1 VRERNSLR
9 RQNALLQRDLTRA
22 TGDPPIVAAS
32 DAMIDL
38 LEAMERTAGFK
49 SPAFLVGE
57 AGTGKE
63 TLARAIHAQ
72 SPRHRG
78 AFVAVR
84 CGSIREAEF
93 EVRLFGGARAAA
105 AGSRVNRAQRGL
117 LADADGGT
125 LFLDEIG
132 RLALDT
138 QKKILRVLEQE
149 EWSVIGDDKARRIDV
164 RVIAASSRD
173 LSAEVA
179 AGRFLPELLERLLVH
194 RLAIPSLR
202 ERSKDIPLLFDHSI
216 SDDALQRIVR
226 YSWPG
231 NLRELANLVECAVI
245 LADGPRITATE
256 LPDRLVASPDA
267 ADGEKPHGFA
277 LKPARK
283 ALEARIIRRALRA
296 TDGNRTHA
304 AKLLD
309 ISHRA
314 LLYKIKEFGIRDLPP
329 GFGR

>member
-1 VRERNSLR
+1 
-9 RQNALLQRDLTRA
+9 
-22 TGDPPIVAAS
+22 
-32 DAMIDL
+32 
-38 LEAMERTAGFK
+38 
-49 SPAFLVGE
+49 
-57 AGTGKE
+57 
-63 TLARAIHAQ
+63 
-72 SPRHRG
+72 
-78 AFVAVR
+78 
-84 CGSIREAEF
+84 
-93 EVRLFGGARAAA
+93 
-105 AGSRVNRAQRGL
+105 
-117 LADADGGT
+117 
-125 LFLDEIG
+125 
-132 RLALDT
+132 
-138 QKKILRVLEQE
+138 
-149 EWSVIGDDKARRIDV
+149 
-164 RVIAASSRD
+164 VIAASSRD

-202 ERSKDIPLLFDHSI
+202 QRSKDIPLLFDHYLAHYRNTLGRTVHSI